1 MIDADSGPAT
11 YVTVTMTAT
20 LGEPLLLSR
29 RLGVGLG
36 GPPPQPGSGMLH
48 LPLTAEERTRLR
60 GLRRSA
66 CGRDLLLQLPR
77 GEALEPGEWLAASED
92 GPFVRVEAAVE
103 PLLVAKAADPLDLLR
118 AAYHL
123 GNRHV
128 ALEVRAGSLR
138 LLEDPVLADLLRRR
152 GLQVER
158 CVEAFLPE
166 GGAYAGGQ
174 GHAGAHDHPH
184 S

>member
-1 MIDADSGPAT
+1 MI
-11 YVTVTMTAT
+11 TAI
-20 LGEPLLLSR
+20 LREPLLLTR
-29 RLGVGLG
+29 RLGMRPDALALEA
-36 GPPPQPGSGMLH
+36 GPGVLH

-77 GEALEPGEWLAASED
+77 GVALQPGEWLATSED
-92 GPFVRVEAAVE
+92 GPLVRVEAAVE
-103 PLLVAKAADPLDLLR
+103 PLLVVQAADPLDLLR

-123 GNRHV
+123 GTRHD

-152 GLQVER
+152 GLAVER

-174 GHAGAHDHPH
+174 EHPH
-184 S
+184 PHP

>member
-1 MIDADSGPAT
+1 MEMTA
-11 YVTVTMTAT
+11 TMTAA
-20 LGEPLLLSR
+20 LGEPLLLTR
-29 RLGVGLG
+29 RLGA
-36 GPPPQPGSGMLH
+36 GPGALPPEAGPGVLH

-77 GEALEPGEWLAASED
+77 GEALEPGEWLATPED
-92 GPFVRVEAAVE
+92 GPLVQVEAAVE
-103 PLLVAKAADPLDLLR
+103 PLLVVQAADPLDLLR

-128 ALEVRAGSLR
+128 ALEVRAGALR
-138 LLEDPVLADLLRRR
+138 LLEDPVLDDLLRRR
-152 GLQVER
+152 GLEVVR

-166 GGAYAGGQ
+166 GGAYAGDQ
-174 GHAGAHDHPH
+174 HHPH
-184 S
+184 P

>member
-1 MIDADSGPAT
+1 
-11 YVTVTMTAT
+11 MTAT
-20 LGEPLLLSR
+20 PGEPLQLTR
-29 RLGVGLG
+29 RLGVHPE
-36 GPPPQPGSGMLH
+36 PPPGQAALGTLH

-77 GEALEPGEWLAASED
+77 GEALEPGEWLAAAEEA
-92 GPFVRVEAAVE
+92 PLVRVEAAAE
-103 PLLVAKAADPLDLLR
+103 PLLAVHATDPLDLLR

-128 ALEVRAGSLR
+128 ALEVRAGALR
-138 LLEDPVLADLLRRR
+138 LLEDPVLADLLLRR
-152 GLQVER
+152 GLAVER

-166 GGAYAGGQ
+166 GGAYAGGH
-174 GHAGAHDHPH
+174 GHGEADDHPH